1 LQPYGVLGKLK
12 GLMSLPPVILASASP
27 RRVEL
32 LRQVVFRFKVVPSD
46 APECEHE
53 QFTAWEVAQLNAYR
67 KARLVAKHHPDHL
80 VVGADTVVCRGTKF
94 YNKPADE
101 ADACRMLLELAGH
114 DHDVVTGVCLIH
126 LRSHRQA
133 LFSDTTAVKFY
144 PLAPEQ
150 VRDYVTRARP
160 LDKAGAYGIQDQG
173 DLLVENI
180 RGSFT
185 NVMGLPIERLRQQL
199 ENWFAG
205 SSPAV

>member
-1 LQPYGVLGKLK
+1 MQGWHGLAKLK
-12 GLMSLPPVILASASP
+12 ASMSLPPVILASASP
-27 RRVEL
+27 RRVDL
-32 LRQVVFRFKVVPSD
+32 LRQVVFRFKVVPSE

-67 KARLVAKHHPDHL
+67 KARLVAKQHPDHL

-101 ADACRMLLELAGH
+101 ADACRMLLELSGH

-133 LFSDTTAVKFY
+133 VFADTTAVKFHR
-144 PLAPEQ
+144 LTSESIQ
-150 VRDYVTRARP
+150 EYVARARP

-180 RGSFT
+180 SGSFT
-185 NVMGLPIERLRQQL
+185 NVMGLPVERLREELSAWQRR
-199 ENWFAG
+199 A
-205 SSPAV
+205 AA

>member
-1 LQPYGVLGKLK
+1 LQVWHGLAKLK
-12 GLMSLPPVILASASP
+12 ASMSLPPVILASASP

-32 LRQVVFRFKVVPSD
+32 LRQIVFRFKVVPSD

-80 VVGADTVVCRGTKF
+80 VLGADTVVCQGTKF

-101 ADACRMLLELAGH
+101 ADACRMLLELSGQA
-114 DHDVVTGVCLIH
+114 HDVVTGVCLIH

-133 LFSDTTAVKFY
+133 VFSDATTVKFHR
-144 PLAPEQ
+144 LTPEIIQ
-150 VRDYVTRARP
+150 EYVARARP

-180 RGSFT
+180 SGSFT
-185 NVMGLPIERLRQQL
+185 NVMGLPVERLREQL
-199 ENWFAG
+199 SARFI
-205 SSPAV
+205 